1 MKVLENSVSIL
12 EIRHAWVRE
21 ISACIVLEM
30 KVLEISASMLEIRL
44 AWCLKSVRSYSHL
57 NV

>member
-1 MKVLENSVSIL
+1 MVLG
-12 EIRHAWVRE
+12 

-44 AWCLKSVRSYSHL
+44 AWCLKSVLAYSHL